1 MNLLDLFVSEAHA
14 AEAAAPAGQGG
25 LESILVPLI
34 IFFAIF
40 YFLIIR
46 PQSKRAK
53 AHRQLLDNLAIGD
66 QVITA
71 GGIHGKVSGMQDAV
85 VVLEIATGVKI
96 RINRASIVSTKSG
109 SEQAD

>member
-14 AEAAAPAGQGG
+14 AGGAPAGQGG

-34 IFFAIF
+34 FFFAIF

-53 AHRQLLDNLAIGD
+53 AHRQLVDNLAIGD
-66 QVITA
+66 QVVTA
-71 GGIHGKVSGMQDAV
+71 GGIHGKVAGLQDAV

-96 RINRASIVSTKSG
+96 RVNRSSIVSTKAG
-109 SEQAD
+109 GEQAD

>member
-1 MNLLDLFVSEAHA
+1 MNLLDLFVTDAHA
-14 AEAAAPAGQGG
+14 ASAAPAGQGG

-34 IFFAIF
+34 FFFAIF

-53 AHRQLLDNLAIGD
+53 AHRQLVENLSIGD
-66 QVITA
+66 QVVTA
-71 GGIHGKVSGMQDAV
+71 GGIHAKVAGLQDTV